1 MKRFNNGVFH
11 FVVFI
16 SILLFLGPGLSMHPF
31 SYDHSLKSECLMELP
46 QTINTGEGFQELKI
60 IENGKVV
67 ERVNLQKGGIY
78 SISAWVKLRNEKERA
93 VRITLRGKNVR
104 YVDGGQVIAKKGCWS
119 LLKGG
124 FIVNVSAPVDIF
136 FKSDD
141 SAAAE
146 INIQNVRLQ
155 RFNKTQWRLQQDQV
169 IEKIRKSKVRFQ
181 VSFQNKSTVE
191 GSLISIKQIR
201 PSFLLG
207 CAMNYRILESDSYR
221 EWFVSRFRLTSFT
234 NEMKWYTTEEVRGQE
249 NYTLADAM
257 MQLAEENKVL
267 VKGHTVLWDD
277 KKWQPIWVKSITD
290 SDDLKNVTL
299 NRMNSVM
306 KRYKGR
312 LIGWDVINEN
322 LHYSY
327 YEDMLGKNA
336 SAMIYS
342 LASKIDPDIPL
353 FINEY
358 NTVEYAKEGVGSPI
372 NVKNKMEEIVSYPG
386 NMNIKGGIGAQAHF
400 VPAQPN
406 LPYMRSALDT
416 LGSLGFP
423 VWLTEVDMPK
433 CPDQVKYMEEV
444 LREAYSHPAVQGII
458 LYAGPEMS
466 GFNKL
471 TLADN
476 DFNNTE
482 AGDLID
488 KLLQEWQQE
497 PAEIPVEYHEHNDEE
512 QSRII
517 GFSPEVSL
525 LHGHYTVTVTNPSM
539 KNFSTTFSLE
549 VTTETGQLQVVQLEL
564 DV

>member
-1 MKRFNNGVFH
+1 
-11 FVVFI
+11 
-16 SILLFLGPGLSMHPF
+16 
-31 SYDHSLKSECLMELP
+31 MELP

-60 IENGKVV
+60 KENKGNGKVV
-67 ERVNLQKGGIY
+67 ERVSLQKGNVY
-78 SISAWVKLRNEKERA
+78 SISAWIKLRNEKERA

-104 YVDGGQVIAKKGCWS
+104 YFDGGQVMAKKGCWS

-124 FIVNVSAPVDIF
+124 FIVNVSAPVDISS
-136 FKSDD
+136 SDGL
-141 SAAAE
+141 AAAE
-146 INIQNVRLQ
+146 INVQNVRLQ

-169 IEKIRKSKVRFQ
+169 IEK
-181 VSFQNKSTVE
+181 
-191 GSLISIKQIR
+191 
-201 PSFLLG
+201 
-207 CAMNYRILESDSYR
+207 
-221 EWFVSRFRLTSFT
+221 
-234 NEMKWYTTEEVRGQE
+234 
-249 NYTLADAM
+249 
-257 MQLAEENKVL
+257 LAEKNKVL

-290 SDDLKNVTL
+290 PEGLRNVTL
-299 NRMNSVM
+299 NRINSIM
-306 KRYKGR
+306 RRYKGR
-312 LIGWDVINEN
+312 LIGWDVMNEN

-342 LASKIDPDIPL
+342 LASKIDPNVPL

-358 NTVEYAKEGVGSPI
+358 NTIEYAKGVGSPI

-433 CPDQVKYMEEV
+433 CPDQASHGSVSVMVKYMEEV
-444 LREAYSHPAVQGII
+444 LREAYSHPGVEGII

-471 TLADN
+471 TLADK

-482 AGDLID
+482 AGDLTD

-497 PAEIPVEYHEHNDEE
+497 PAEIPVKYHEHNDEE

-525 LHGHYTVTVTNPSM
+525 LHGHYTVIVTNPWM
-539 KNFSTTFSLE
+539 KNLSTSFRLE
-549 VTTETGQLQVVQLEL
+549 VTKESGHLQVVQFEL

>member
-1 MKRFNNGVFH
+1 
-11 FVVFI
+11 
-16 SILLFLGPGLSMHPF
+16 
-31 SYDHSLKSECLMELP
+31 MELP
-46 QTINTGEGFQELKI
+46 QTINTGEIFQELKI
-60 IENGKVV
+60 KENGGNGKAVD
-67 ERVNLQKGGIY
+67 RVNLHKGNIY
-78 SISAWVKLRNEKERA
+78 SISAWVKLKNEKEIT

-104 YVDGGQVIAKKGCWS
+104 YIDGGQVMAKKGCWS

-124 FIVNVSAPVDIF
+124 FIVNVSAPVDIS
-136 FKSDD
+136 FKSDG

-146 INIQNVRLQ
+146 INVRNVRLQ

-207 CAMNYRILESDSYR
+207 CAMNSQILESDSYR
-221 EWFVSRFRLTSFT
+221 EWFVSRFRATSFT

-277 KKWQPIWVKSITD
+277 KKWHPIWVKSITD
-290 SDDLKNVTL
+290 PEDLRNVTL

-312 LIGWDVINEN
+312 LIGWDVMNEN

-342 LASKIDPDIPL
+342 LASKIDPDVPL

-358 NTVEYAKEGVGSPI
+358 NTIEYAKEGVGSPI

-433 CPDQVKYMEEV
+433 CPDQVKYMEEI

-466 GFNKL
+466 GFDKL
-471 TLADN
+471 TLADK

-497 PAEIPVEYHEHNDEE
+497 PIEIPVTYHEHNDEE
-512 QSRII
+512 QNRII

-525 LHGHYTVTVTNPSM
+525 LHGHYTVTVTNPWM

-549 VTTETGQLQVVQLEL
+549 VTKETGHLQVVQFEL